1 MEAATARTAPAARPA
16 PRTKPRRK
24 TAPAKRRARPAKS
37 GAGTRRSTPRSSQAP
52 AGRLIRPAMAGAAL
66 FPQAAMRSVGAVR
79 DMSDSSLI
87 VRLTRGRGW
96 IAVLCTLLGGIVAL
110 NVLSL
115 SLTAGSGRTSLQ
127 IDALKTDVSS
137 LQAQIDERL
146 SAVKVEAEAARL
158 GLANPDPQTIDF
170 LKASDADARRVAHL
184 LATDGFLLAPSEPSS
199 YPAPGTSY
207 APVPTAAPSTTTTAE
222 TTTAE
227 PTSTVTPSGG
237 PSASSGGG
245 ASSGSGTSA
254 GSGTSSGSSSGSSTG
269 TTGGVGL

>member
-24 TAPAKRRARPAKS
+24 PAPAKRRARPAKS
-37 GAGTRRSTPRSSQAP
+37 SAQVSQAP

-66 FPQAAMRSVGAVR
+66 FPQAAMRSAGAVR
-79 DMSDSSLI
+79 DFSDSSLI

-96 IAVLCTLLGGIVAL
+96 IAVLCAMLGGIVAL

-115 SLTAGSGRTSLQ
+115 SLTSGSGRTSLQ
-127 IDALKTDVSS
+127 IDELKTEVSS
-137 LQAQIDERL
+137 LRAQIEEKL
-146 SAVKVEAEAARL
+146 AAGKVEAEATRL
-158 GLANPDPQTIDF
+158 GLANPDPKAITF
-170 LKASDADARRVAHL
+170 LSAANGDARRVAHL
-184 LATDGFLLAPSEPSS
+184 LATDGFLLAPSQPSS

-207 APVPTAAPSTTTTAE
+207 APVPTADPAT

-227 PTSTVTPSGG
+227 PTTTAAPTTVAPASTDPAPSGG
-237 PSASSGGG
+237 AEG
-245 ASSGSGTSA
+245 ASSGSGTP
-254 GSGTSSGSSSGSSTG
+254 SSGSSSGSSSG